1 MYVAVNVCTYIFCLR
16 PWRQLLAAMNGKF
29 RGKARIETAN
39 GGLKLALLK
48 FLLQLAK
55 ELLAKLVHVLAPGK
69 DRGS

>member
-1 MYVAVNVCTYIFCLR
+1 
-16 PWRQLLAAMNGKF
+16 MNGKF

-69 DRGS
+69 E